1 MENYLSNLQKFITF
15 STNEYDE
22 ILNKNIY
29 EDFLDEKEKMYCL
42 FDCFIYEDIFY
53 TALYKIDSFIEKII
67 FEREI
72 EKITN
77 TDNILLFKFSKKEMS
92 DLLYKKDIELLGF
105 GIKYR
110 DIWLLKGLLYSL
122 DINGLLYVKNLLQ
135 QGVRGYKIFDY
146 ETNIKIKEPKFPFLK
161 MIDLKNNFKNTLTK
175 EEINNHLISDLN
187 YDNPMDKVKEQFN
200 VYIKL
205 LNERNGYYKT
215 RVQYLNKFKDALN
228 MTDRE
233 LIGKLVECGN

>member
-1 MENYLSNLQKFITF
+1 MEDYLSNLQKFIKF

-29 EDFLDEKEKMYCL
+29 EDFLEEKEKMYCL

-77 TDNILLFKFSKKEMS
+77 TDNILLFKFSRKEIS

-105 GIKYR
+105 DIKYR

-122 DINGLLYVKNLLQ
+122 DINGLLRVENLLKK
-135 QGVRGYKIFDY
+135 GVRGYKIFEY

-161 MIDLKNNFKNTLTK
+161 ILDLKNNFKTTLTK
-175 EEINNHLISDLN
+175 NEINNHLISDL
-187 YDNPMDKVKEQFN
+187 DFKSPMDRVKKQFN

-205 LNERNGYYKT
+205 LNERNTYYKT
-215 RVQYLNKFKDALN
+215 RVQYLNVINNALN
-228 MTDRE
+228 MTDRQ
-233 LIGKLVECGN
+233 LIGRLVELED